1 MLVYSVKLFYSIIC
15 RTSTY
20 QRGFFGGSA
29 AIRLNPW
36 NKGTSPVYG
45 RWDDDA
51 NSDKSND
58 CENGNI
64 QFIFIL
70 QIIYFTVAYAC

>member
-1 MLVYSVKLFYSIIC
+1 LLIYSAKLFYSIIC

-29 AIRLNPW
+29 ATRLNPW

-51 NSDKSND
+51 NSDRSHD
-58 CENGNI
+58 CENGNV
-64 QFIFIL
+64 QFLFYKSFIS
-70 QIIYFTVAYAC
+70 QYYMHV